1 MCGIVG
7 FTNNISNSDEVL
19 SKMMDRIK
27 HRGPD
32 AYGKYIDDDIALG
45 HRRLSIIDVS
55 SSGDQ
60 PIFNEDNTLV
70 TEYPAPEIYK
80 TLSDEEKKNI
90 IIFKNEIEKI
100 TLEKGFGRVSVNISY
115 DGSYREKEFII
126 KYSNGFTKEYYEKE
140 IEKIDEHMKTFSKKN
155 NLYDF
160 FLDSY
165 ILLRD

>member
-1 MCGIVG
+1 MEYKLI
-7 FTNNISNSDEVL
+7 
-19 SKMMDRIK
+19 
-27 HRGPD
+27 
-32 AYGKYIDDDIALG
+32 
-45 HRRLSIIDVS
+45 
-55 SSGDQ
+55 
-60 PIFNEDNTLV
+60 NEDNTLV
-70 TEYPAPEIYK
+70 KDYPSPEIYK
-80 TLSDEEKKNI
+80 TMSDEEKENI
-90 IIFKNEIEKI
+90 FTFKNEIEKI